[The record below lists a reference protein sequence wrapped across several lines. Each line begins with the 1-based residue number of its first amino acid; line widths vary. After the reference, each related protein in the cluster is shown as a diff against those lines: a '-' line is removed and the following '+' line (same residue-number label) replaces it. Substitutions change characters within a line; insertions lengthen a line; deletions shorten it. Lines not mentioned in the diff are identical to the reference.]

1 MRYYFRIFA
10 ERCDKEDNAPVG
22 VALIVESD
30 DYDEAIAVVEEY
42 TEDIFEQR
50 VYDLMVE
57 LGGQPESDEYEDDDA
72 YWDALI
78 DYENK
83 VSHLVQAGWMPSD
96 VVIHAKFAE
105 RFGEDYVV
113 AQEDEEEED

>member
-1 MRYYFRIFA
+1 MIFYFRIFA
-10 ERCDKEDNAPVG
+10 ERCDKLDDTPVG

-30 DYDEAIAVVEEY
+30 DYDEAIEVVEEY
-42 TEDIFEQR
+42 TEDIYEQR

-57 LGGQPESDEYEDDDA
+57 LGGQPEEDEYENDDA
-72 YWDALI
+72 YWDAMI

-96 VVIHAKFAE
+96 VMLHAKFAE
-105 RFGEDYVV
+105 KFGEDYVV
-113 AQEDEEEED
+113 AQDDEEEN